1 MRPLDWWLSGW
12 SSHWLPSGGDSSSR
26 RGAIDD
32 ATEVFGREEI
42 GDRDGSRQ
50 GTEEAV
56 RVRLVMQQRTEELL
70 HLGWRRLERGQLARQ
85 CIARHRSGVALE
97 LIVGERL
104 LDWLCAREAGVDRVC
119 QELGVAERVAN
130 AER

>member
-1 MRPLDWWLSGW
+1 MRLLDWWLSGW
-12 SSHWLPSGGDSSSR
+12 SSHCLQSGGDSSSR

-32 ATEVFGREEI
+32 ATEVLGREEI

-56 RVRLVMQQRTEELL
+56 SVRLVMQQRTEELL
-70 HLGWRRLERGQLARQ
+70 HVGWRRLERGQLARQ
-85 CIARHRSGVALE
+85 CIARHRSGVASE

-104 LDWLCAREAGVDRVC
+104 LHWLCAREAAVNRLY
-119 QELGVAERVAN
+119 QQLAVAERVA
-130 AER
+130 